1 MVRNA
6 KRERKR
12 LEYEL
17 GVQSKIQRTHDPG
30 PGLWHIGEDVLVA
43 VPSSPHSQKTV
54 KLGDPSLIRP
64 PSSGSHDATQPE
76 DRADDLLS
84 APPRKMARIEGK
96 LGAADPIMPTE
107 QRVSMTTN
115 IEPLRRSDLSA
126 ETKTVMAVGVPC
138 MQALGQALG
147 QHHRP
152 LLHEQQKR
160 ENDQLL
166 PRPAVLVHESSSM
179 KKGSQKSPEGLL
191 DTLS

>member
-17 GVQSKIQRTHDPG
+17 GVQSKIQRTHNPG

-43 VPSSPHSQKTV
+43 VPSSS
-54 KLGDPSLIRP
+54 PSLIRP
-64 PSSGSHDATQPE
+64 PSSGSHNATQPE
-76 DRADDLLS
+76 DRTDDLLS

-96 LGAADPIMPTE
+96 LGAADPIVPTE

-115 IEPLRRSDLSA
+115 TELLRRSDLSA
-126 ETKTVMAVGVPC
+126 EAKTVMVAGVAC

-147 QHHRP
+147 QHHGP
-152 LLHEQQKR
+152 LLHKQQKR

-166 PRPAVLVHESSSM
+166 PRPAVLVHESGSI
-179 KKGSQKSPEGLL
+179 KKSSQKSSKGLL